1 MRRLLTLPILTPLSS
16 DLSDAE
22 IFFHSLMGLNFLN
35 VHILSCAIF
44 PIVFFYFNDQINKY
58 LFISLFGFL
67 ENKISCTEIIFK
79 FASQE
84 YFLLLSLSLGLWP

>member
-22 IFFHSLMGLNFLN
+22 IFSFSHGFEFFKCAHSFLCTF
-35 VHILSCAIF
+35 S
-44 PIVFFYFNDQINKY
+44 IVFLLFNDQINKY
-58 LFISLFGFL
+58 LFISLFGFS

-79 FASQE
+79 LVLQE

>member
-22 IFFHSLMGLNFLN
+22 IFSFSHGFEFFKCAHSFLCNF
-35 VHILSCAIF
+35 S
-44 PIVFFYFNDQINKY
+44 IVFFYLMIKSISTY
-58 LFISLFGFL
+58 SSLFLVFS

-79 FASQE
+79 FALQE
-84 YFLLLSLSLGLWP
+84 YFLLLGL

>member
-22 IFFHSLMGLNFLN
+22 IFSFSHGFEFFQMCTFFL
-35 VHILSCAIF
+35 VQFS
-44 PIVFFYFNDQINKY
+44 IVFFYLMIKSISTY
-58 LFISLFGFL
+58 SSLFFGFL

-84 YFLLLSLSLGLWP
+84 YFLLLSL

>member
-22 IFFHSLMGLNFLN
+22 IFLFSHGFEFSN
-35 VHILSCAIF
+35 VHILSCALF
-44 PIVFFYFNDQINKY
+44 HCFLLFNDQINKY
-58 LFISLFGFL
+58 LFISLFGFS

-79 FASQE
+79 LVLQE